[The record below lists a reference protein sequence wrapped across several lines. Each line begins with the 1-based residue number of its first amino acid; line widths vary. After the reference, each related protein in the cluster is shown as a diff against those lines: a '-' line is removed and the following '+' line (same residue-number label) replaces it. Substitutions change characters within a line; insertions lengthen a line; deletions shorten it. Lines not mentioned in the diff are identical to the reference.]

1 MPELPDLTNLQRD
14 EMIEQY
20 VEIVVGQMSHGQ
32 LIDYA
37 KEEMANYHDSL
48 SDQELIEHI
57 DCYDPDLCDELIDNV
72 TNDTV
77 LDPKEYS
84 WGKETS

>member
-20 VEIVVGQMSHGQ
+20 VEIIVDQMTHEQ
-32 LIDYA
+32 LIDFA
-37 KEEMANYHDSL
+37 KEAMANYHDSL

-77 LDPKEYS
+77 QDSL
-84 WGKETS
+84 

>member
-57 DCYDPDLCDELIDNV
+57 DWYDPDLCDELIDNV

-77 LDPKEYS
+77 QDSL
-84 WGKETS
+84 

>member
-20 VEIVVGQMSHGQ
+20 VEIVVDQMNHEQ

-72 TNDTV
+72 LNDTV
-77 LDPKEYS
+77 LDIN
-84 WGKETS
+84 ETGEQY